1 MAGDEPKKDVCDD
14 VSTSQQRKSISNNV
28 LSAQR
33 DRCNAIVLTWLMNSV
48 SQDVYMGLVYYD
60 NLASIC
66 KELESTYDKVDGS
79 MIFNLLQKINNLKQ
93 GGSSVVDYYHRLNSF
108 WREFDALTKLP
119 KCVCEVKSSCATSS
133 KLVLH
138 HQLMKLMQFLI
149 DLDDCY
155 QPIISA
161 LLTRVPLP
169 EVKDAYTIVSK
180 EESHRGIPES
190 SGVSDSKLN
199 CTSFAVKSFNN
210 NRRNFNNNTN
220 NKRGFTSNNNIK
232 RSQS

>member
-1 MAGDEPKKDVCDD
+1 VIMFGP
-14 VSTSQQRKSISNNV
+14 SSNSDNTE
-28 LSAQR
+28 LINNLDAEFR
-33 DRCNAIVLTWLMNSV
+33 YNAIVLTWLMNSV

-60 NLASIC
+60 NLASVW
-66 KELESTYDKVDGS
+66 KELESTYDK
-79 MIFNLLQKINNLKQ
+79 
-93 GGSSVVDYYHRLNSF
+93 
-108 WREFDALTKLP
+108 REFDALTKFP
-119 KCVCEVKSSCATSS
+119 KYVCEVKSSCATSS

-138 HQLMKLMQFLI
+138 QQLIKLMRFLI

-169 EVKDAYTIVSK
+169 EVKDAYTIVSR

-199 CTSFAVKSFNN
+199 YTSFAVKSF
-210 NRRNFNNNTN
+210 
-220 NKRGFTSNNNIK
+220 
-232 RSQS
+232 